1 MTRTTCSFQ
10 AIPNIRRRNYRS
22 DLSVTCSELSEQSE
36 CSEEDDHIQSEK
48 TSKKIFKVA
57 LENFNNQQYK
67 KTIKF
72 LEPLI
77 LDTSIIIILY

>member
-1 MTRTTCSFQ
+1 MQNNHNS
-10 AIPNIRRRNYRS
+10 
-22 DLSVTCSELSEQSE
+22 SEEQSE

-57 LENFNNQQYK
+57 LDIFNNQQYK

-77 LDTSIIIILY
+77 LDTKTSYYWQIFIFKINFISRNN